1 MDSLL
6 ARAGAWFLHS
16 GIQEPDGG
24 VARFYVAD
32 RQLNRP
38 VSTEITGYA
47 VSVLLYLAARTRR
60 SEYRERAE
68 QAGQFLVRRAW
79 DPAAAV
85 FPFECS
91 PERPLAYFFDC
102 GIIARALVQLWRATG
117 GEEYRRYA
125 VACGQAMAAD
135 FPRAENGVEP
145 VLELPAKRPLAR
157 GETWSR
163 QPGCYQLK
171 AALAWYELHA
181 AAGREGFREA
191 YEDML
196 GRALASHGDFLP
208 GSPDPHRVMD
218 RLHAYCYFLEGLLPV
233 ARRPEAA
240 EALRAGIAAVS
251 RLLRE
256 IRPEFARSDVYA
268 QLLRLRILAEA
279 AGAAEVDR
287 EAAGEEAACLRRFA
301 IDDPDPRLRGGF
313 YFGARNGSFVPHVNP
328 VSASFAVQALALWD
342 DFRAGRRAA
351 SWQAL
356 I

>member
-6 ARAGAWFLHS
+6 TRAGAWFLHS
-16 GIQEPDGG
+16 GIQEPEGG
-24 VARFYVAD
+24 VARYYLAD

-47 VSVLLYLAARTRR
+47 ISALLYLAARTRQ

-68 QAGQFLVRRAW
+68 RAGQFLLRRAW
-79 DPAAAV
+79 DPASAI

-102 GIIARALVQLWRATG
+102 GIIARALLQLWRASG
-117 GEEYRRYA
+117 REEYRQYA
-125 VACGQAMAAD
+125 VACGQAMVAD

-145 VLELPAKRPLAR
+145 ILELPGKRPLPR
-157 GETWSR
+157 GDTWSR

-171 AALAWYELHA
+171 SALAWYELQA
-181 AAGREGFREA
+181 AAGEAGFLGA

-196 GRALASHGDFLP
+196 RRTLLTHGDFLP

-233 ARRPEAA
+233 AERADAA
-240 EALRAGIAAVS
+240 AGPRAGIGTVS

-279 AGAAEVDR
+279 AGVAAVERD
-287 EAAGEEAACLRRFA
+287 AAGEEAACLRRFS
-301 IDDPDPRLRGGF
+301 IDDPHPRLRGGF

-328 VSASFAVQALALWD
+328 VSASFAVQGLALWED
-342 DFRAGRRAA
+342 YLAGRRDA